1 MERIVGGYS
10 IIEVLIVLAITAL
23 LFFSAVTVFESQ
35 RGSTN
40 FSQSVQDLNSKI
52 QNYANQVVT
61 SSYPGS
67 ENYNCSVNSN
77 GRASLKTPGGSGT
90 DCIFLG
96 LAIQALTDQTSLNT
110 YTILGSKDTYSG
122 GDTGNP
128 ATTIDEANPEP
139 AINNN
144 DGSPIYALT
153 DTYSLGGGLS
163 VKTSTGTV
171 PSTGISGSYDLVG
184 LYNGLLNDSASGT
197 NGSSALVLRGYTC
210 NSSGCISSTP
220 GAGQLMAC
228 IEGSNPCF
236 GSPPKLSQWKLCL
249 QDGSNTAQLTVNGSP
264 GGITSQVNFIAC

>member
-1 MERIVGGYS
+1 MERIVGGYT

-23 LFFSAVTVFESQ
+23 LFFSAITVFESQ

-139 AINNN
+139 AIDNNG
-144 DGSPIYALT
+144 GSPVYVLT
-153 DTYSLGGGLS
+153 DTYSLGASLS
-163 VKTSTGTV
+163 VKTSTATILSSGT
-171 PSTGISGSYDLVG
+171 SGPYNLVG
-184 LYNGLLNDSASGT
+184 LYNGLSNDSASGT
-197 NGSSALVLRGYTC
+197 SGSSALVLRGYTC
-210 NSSGCISSTP
+210 NSPDCISPTP
-220 GAGQLMAC
+220 GVGQLKAC
-228 IEGSNPCF
+228 IEGSSPCVN
-236 GSPPKLSQWKLCL
+236 PPKLIQWKLCL
-249 QDGSNTAQLTVNGSP
+249 QDGSNTAQLIVNGSP